1 MARMPP
7 KSRTRSSTSASSDKS
22 RSSSPVHPLLTRLQR
37 IHDELRDE
45 QGGEMRSSIPLLAE
59 ADPDLF
65 GLAVA
70 TADGQVHQVGDSG
83 QTFTVQSVVKPFVY
97 ALALTDAGPEA
108 VMDAV
113 GVEPTGEPFN
123 ALVLEATTGRPP
135 NPMVNA
141 GAILTGCLVDGE
153 TTRARKDRI
162 RAGLSAFAGR
172 ELDDDERVSESEK
185 GAGARNRAL
194 SWLMKDAGTLPYEVE
209 DALDVYVFACSLLVD
224 ARDLAVMGATLASG
238 GRNPVT
244 GEQVVDPELVP
255 TVLSVMGTCGMYDG
269 AGGWFV
275 RVGLPAK
282 SGVAGGMVA
291 VQPGQ
296 LAIGSY
302 SPPLDENGN
311 SVRGFKACTLLSEE
325 LGMHE
330 FRPGGRGLPVTVRL
344 DGADARST
352 AGRTSEEESVLDEHA
367 SKLHLVRLQG
377 PLTLLTADSACTA
390 LLEAAATWEAPQ
402 WLTIDLSAIG
412 WLHPPA
418 VEMLQEAVDSLVAS
432 DVHIRLVDR
441 ERGDRPPWEG
451 ATPDDTI
458 DDLDAALRSAEDE
471 VLARFG

>member
-1 MARMPP
+1 MAAMPP
-7 KSRTRSSTSASSDKS
+7 TKSGRAKTGSARSG
-22 RSSSPVHPLLTRLQR
+22 SPVHPLLARLQR
-37 IHDELRDE
+37 VHAELVDER
-45 QGGEMRSSIPLLAE
+45 GGELRSSIPLLRE

-65 GLAVA
+65 GLALA
-70 TADGQVHQVGDSG
+70 TADGQVHRVGDSE

-97 ALALTDAGPEA
+97 ALALADAGTEA
-108 VMDAV
+108 VMAAV

-123 ALVLEATTGRPP
+123 ALVLEAETGRPP

-141 GAILTGCLVDGE
+141 GAILTSCLVDGDSA
-153 TTRARKDRI
+153 RARKDRI

-194 SWLMKDAGTLPYEVE
+194 SWLMKDNGTLPYEVE

-224 ARDLAVMGATLASG
+224 ARDLAVMGATLAAG

-244 GEQVVDPELVP
+244 GEQVLDPALVP
-255 TVLSVMGTCGMYDG
+255 TVVSVMGTCGMYDG

-296 LAIGSY
+296 LGIGSY

-311 SVRGFKACTLLSEE
+311 SVRGYEACTRLSEQ

-330 FRPGGRGLPVTVRL
+330 FRPEGRGLPVAVRL
-344 DGADARST
+344 DGPDARSS
-352 AGRTSEEESVLDEHA
+352 AGRTSQEEAVLDVHC
-367 SKLHLVRLQG
+367 SRLHLVRLQG

-390 LLEAAATWEAPQ
+390 LLEAAAGLDTPH
-402 WLTIDLSAIG
+402 WLTIDLSPIG

-418 VEMLQEAVDSLVAS
+418 VELLQEAVDSLVEA
-432 DVHIRLVDR
+432 DIHVRLVDR
-441 ERGDRPPWEG
+441 ERSDRPPWEG
-451 ATPDDTI
+451 ATPEDTL
-458 DDLDAALRSAEDE
+458 DDLDAALRTAEDE
-471 VLARFG
+471 VLARFA

>member
-1 MARMPP
+1 MA
-7 KSRTRSSTSASSDKS
+7 TSARDRTSEHRKGSPDG
-22 RSSSPVHPLLTRLQR
+22 PVHPLHARLQAVH
-37 IHDELRDE
+37 HDLSGDT
-45 QGGEMRSSIPLLAE
+45 GGELRSSIPLLAE

-65 GLAVA
+65 GLALT

-83 QTFTVQSVVKPFVY
+83 HRFTVQSVVKPFVY
-97 ALALTDAGPEA
+97 ALALADAGPEA
-108 VMDAV
+108 VMAAV

-123 ALVLEATTGRPP
+123 ALVLEAETGRPP

-141 GAILTGCLVDGE
+141 GAILTACLVDGE
-153 TTRARKDRI
+153 TAAARKDRI
-162 RAGLSAFAGR
+162 RSGLSAFAGR
-172 ELDDDERVSESEK
+172 DLDDDEQVSESEK

-194 SWLMKDAGTLPYEVE
+194 SWLMKDNGTLPYDVE

-224 ARDLAVMGATLASG
+224 ARDLSVMGATLAAG

-244 GEQVVDPELVP
+244 GEQVVDAELVP

-275 RVGLPAK
+275 KVGLPAK

-296 LAIGSY
+296 LALGTY
-302 SPPLDENGN
+302 SPPLDEHGN
-311 SVRGFKACTLLSEE
+311 SVRGFKACTRLSEE

-344 DGADARST
+344 DGPDARSS
-352 AGRTSEEESVLDEHA
+352 AGRTSEEEDVLAAHC
-367 SKLHLVRLQG
+367 SRLHLVRLQG

-390 LLEAAATWEAPQ
+390 LLEAAKGWEAPH
-402 WLTIDLSAIG
+402 WLTVDLSPIG

-418 VEMLQEAVDSLVAS
+418 VDLLQEAVDSLVDS
-432 DVHIRLVDR
+432 DVHVRLVDR
-441 ERGDRPPWEG
+441 VRENRRPWEG
-451 ATPDDTI
+451 ATPDDTL

-471 VLARFG
+471 LLARLG

>member
-1 MARMPP
+1 LA
-7 KSRTRSSTSASSDKS
+7 
-22 RSSSPVHPLLTRLQR
+22 RLQR
-37 IHDELRDE
+37 IHADLADE
-45 QGGEMRSSIPLLAE
+45 QGGELRSSIPLLAE
-59 ADPDLF
+59 ADPDKF
-65 GLAVA
+65 GLAIA
-70 TADGQVHQVGDSG
+70 TADGQVHQVGDSE
-83 QTFTVQSVVKPFVY
+83 QTFTVQSVVKPFVF
-97 ALALTDAGPEA
+97 ALALADAGTDA

-123 ALVLEATTGRPP
+123 ALVLEAETGRPP

-141 GAILTGCLVDGE
+141 GAILTGCLVDGDSA
-153 TTRARKDRI
+153 RARKDRI
-162 RAGLSAFAGR
+162 RAGLSGFAGR
-172 ELDDDERVSESEK
+172 ELDDDEQVSESEK

-194 SWLMKDAGTLPYEVE
+194 SWLLKDHGTLPYEVE

-244 GEQVVDPELVP
+244 GEQVIDHDLVP

-296 LAIGSY
+296 LGIGSY

-311 SVRGFKACTLLSEE
+311 SVRGFKACTRLSQD

-330 FRPGGRGLPVTVRL
+330 FRPEGRGLPVAVRL
-344 DGADARST
+344 DGPDARST
-352 AGRTSEEESVLDEHA
+352 SGRTSEEEKVLDDN
-367 SKLHLVRLQG
+367 SSRLHLVRLQG

-390 LLEAAATWEAPQ
+390 LLEAAAGWDAPH
-402 WLTIDLSAIG
+402 WLTIDLSLIG

-418 VEMLQEAVDSLVAS
+418 VELLQEAVDSLVDCDIHVS
-432 DVHIRLVDR
+432 LVDR
-441 ERGDRPPWEG
+441 ERADRPPWEG
-451 ATPDDTI
+451 ATPEDTV
-458 DDLDAALRSAEDE
+458 DDLDAALRTAEDE
-471 VLARFG
+471 LLARFG